1 MCKTRTETMKLKK
14 DKKYSIQIV
23 PTIQLKQ
30 FYSNTDMKVSTL
42 DIQNYSLGE
51 SLLTNYKSVSRIF

>member
-1 MCKTRTETMKLKK
+1 MKLKK